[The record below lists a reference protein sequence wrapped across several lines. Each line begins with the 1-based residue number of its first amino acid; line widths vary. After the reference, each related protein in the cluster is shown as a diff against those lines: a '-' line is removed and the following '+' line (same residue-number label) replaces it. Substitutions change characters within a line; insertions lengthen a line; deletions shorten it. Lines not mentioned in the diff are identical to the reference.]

1 MPSGEYTNNI
11 NYYDIDYL
19 DLLDDIP
26 YKYIKSIVKQNKN
39 EDDWVDFDFEVE
51 IEDAVPTSEDR
62 QMCSIKISFEL
73 EINVSNGSLPLM
85 TTKSFVV
92 IKEYHANSPMA
103 MYVGENLWRWDEE
116 DEDEDDDDDD
126 DEEDDD
132 DDEDVDADEPPQ
144 EPPQEP
150 QQDDTDDDDDDD
162 DDEGADADEP
172 PNEPPQEPQEDD
184 TDAETDEEGIEINV
198 YRFNINEQQYL
209 RAMPTQ
215 NTLNIDNSND
225 IYDIDTYEYLG
236 QYNKN
241 NNSITMGAVSVD
253 DISSVINVCV

>member
-162 DDEGADADEP
+162 D
-172 PNEPPQEPQEDD
+172 
-184 TDAETDEEGIEINV
+184 EINV
-198 YRFNINEQQYL
+198 SPILLNNNDIYL
-209 RAMPTQ
+209 RGMGHRN
-215 NTLNIDNSND
+215 NTNHNND
-225 IYDIDTYEYLG
+225 IYDIINGEVIIG
-236 QYNKN
+236 
-241 NNSITMGAVSVD
+241 VD
-253 DISSVINVCV
+253 AGDISSVIDICV

>member
-26 YKYIKSIVKQNKN
+26 YKYIKSIVKQNQN

-162 DDEGADADEP
+162 D
-172 PNEPPQEPQEDD
+172 
-184 TDAETDEEGIEINV
+184 EINV
-198 YRFNINEQQYL
+198 SPILLNNNDIYL
-209 RAMPTQ
+209 RGMGHRN
-215 NTLNIDNSND
+215 NTNHNND
-225 IYDIDTYEYLG
+225 IYDIINGEYIG
-236 QYNKN
+236 QLINGEV
-241 NNSITMGAVSVD
+241 IIGVD
-253 DISSVINVCV
+253 AGDISSVIDICV